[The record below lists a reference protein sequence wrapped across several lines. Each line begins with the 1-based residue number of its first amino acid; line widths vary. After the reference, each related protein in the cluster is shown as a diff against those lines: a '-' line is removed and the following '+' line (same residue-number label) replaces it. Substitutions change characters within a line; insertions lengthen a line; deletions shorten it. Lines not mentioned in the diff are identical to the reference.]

1 MKVLKCSFLVIALV
15 FFGCQAQQPTEHLIQ
30 TTIPAPSLVNNLF
43 DTPTEQPVL
52 VYLPPSYN
60 TSKSRYPVVYF
71 LPGFTTD
78 VTEMIDGTF
87 QGLNIQTAMDS
98 LIAAGNIREMIFV
111 VANGRNFL
119 GGSFYVNSP
128 VTGNWEDFIVKDVVH
143 FVDKKYRTLKNAASR
158 GIAGS
163 SMGGFGAINLGM
175 LHPDVF
181 SAVYSLSPGLFDEDG
196 LTNQGMFVPED
207 KITQC
212 LEKQETFDAM
222 PEPEAKEAFKA
233 FIAGLYGARSA
244 DGTFQGLNIQT
255 VMDSLIAAGSIRE
268 MIFVVANGRNFL
280 GGSFYVNSPVTG
292 NWEDFIVKDVVHFV
306 DKNYRTLK
314 SAASR
319 GIAGSSMGGFGAI
332 NLGMLHPDVFSAVYS
347 LSPGLFDED
356 GLTNQ
361 GMFVPE
367 DKITR
372 YLEKQET
379 FDAMPESKAKEAFK
393 AFIAGLYDARSA
405 VQYFFAFS
413 YAYGAAFSPDP
424 ERGVP
429 YINYPYTQSEEG
441 LRLNREILLN
451 YIRGFGGQ
459 NEKVRAHKE
468 NFLKLKGLTI
478 DIGVNDYFQWIVQG
492 SRHFARL
499 LHETNIPH
507 ELVEHDGGHEDRL
520 RERVESH
527 LLPFFSEHLKIE

>member
-244 DGTFQGLNIQT
+244 
-255 VMDSLIAAGSIRE
+255 M
-268 MIFVVANGRNFL
+268 
-280 GGSFYVNSPVTG
+280 
-292 NWEDFIVKDVVHFV
+292 
-306 DKNYRTLK
+306 
-314 SAASR
+314 
-319 GIAGSSMGGFGAI
+319 
-332 NLGMLHPDVFSAVYS
+332 
-347 LSPGLFDED
+347 
-356 GLTNQ
+356 
-361 GMFVPE
+361 
-367 DKITR
+367 
-372 YLEKQET
+372 
-379 FDAMPESKAKEAFK
+379 
-393 AFIAGLYDARSA
+393 
-405 VQYFFAFS
+405 QYFFAFS

-429 YINYPYTQSEEG
+429 YINYPYTKSEDG